1 MTQASAVRTRCPA
14 GLVTAIRS
22 ATARHAD
29 WQQTAVLVAD
39 QVRLHLPG
47 SGVLTAEERQGSP
60 DGYVCHTLHTEPDG
74 AFSVCAVVWRP
85 GQQTPIHDHVAWCV
99 VGVLEGAESEEL
111 FALRDGETALEQVGS
126 RVSMPGEVGGFA
138 PPGDIHRVTNH
149 GSGVAIS
156 LHVYG
161 ADIARLGSSVRRTYD
176 LPVLAPPVGP
186 VLQYRGVIRPRS
198 RRPRR
203 GAGR

>member
-1 MTQASAVRTRCPA
+1 MTQASVAASRCPA

-22 ATARHAD
+22 ATARHVD
-29 WQQTAVLVAD
+29 WPQTSVLVAD
-39 QVRLHLPG
+39 QLRLHLPG
-47 SGVLTAEERQGSP
+47 SGILTARERAGSA
-60 DGYVCHTLHTEPDG
+60 DGYVCHTLHTEQDG

-85 GQQTPIHDHVAWCV
+85 GQETPIHDHVTWCV

-111 FALRDGETALEQVGS
+111 FALRDGDTALEQVGT
-126 RVSMPGEVGGFA
+126 RLNAAGDVSGFA

-149 GSGVAIS
+149 GSDVAIS

-176 LPVLAPPVGP
+176 LPVLA
-186 VLQYRGVIRPRS
+186 
-198 RRPRR
+198 
-203 GAGR
+203 GAL

>member
-14 GLVTAIRS
+14 GLVTAIRT

-99 VGVLEGAESEEL
+99 SAVLQGTEYEEIFRLVPGGRGGGDHLEAVARNAHPVGTIS
-111 FALRDGETALEQVGS
+111 
-126 RVSMPGEVGGFA
+126 GFA
-138 PPGDIHRVTNH
+138 PPGDIHQVTNI
-149 GSGVAIS
+149 GDTVAVSMHI
-156 LHVYG
+156 YG
-161 ADIARLGSSVRRTYD
+161 TDITRVGSSVRRVYD
-176 LPVLAPPVGP
+176 LPVG
-186 VLQYRGVIRPRS
+186 
-198 RRPRR
+198 
-203 GAGR
+203 